1 MLFQALLNA
10 LNAANLSI
18 VSQYIGRRSFRE
30 ATLEAS
36 RFLTVSAASGLF
48 LCLLLFSL
56 RGYIFTVIL
65 STPEEM
71 LGYVI
76 DYSAVISIDILL
88 NYIVLTCTTIL
99 QALGDT
105 RRPAFINMVA
115 VAVNMVLDPFFVLG
129 IGPFPRLGVIG
140 AALTDVV
147 GKIISISGMAIIF
160 VRNYPEIRLRFTKN
174 IDAGWIRI
182 VMRIGLPILA
192 TGLMNGFAFLIQ
204 LRIINMLGVV
214 AAAAYAIGFI
224 IMDIADAALW
234 GLTGATAVMIGQ
246 NLGAGEDAR
255 AREIALKSALAIF
268 LGVAVGAA
276 LLYPMRWNLA
286 DIFADDIDIIGEAS
300 LFLQI
305 VLPSIPFFGLFQVAL
320 STGRGSGHTL
330 APTLIGVF
338 RLWGL
343 RILLGYILAFTMGM
357 GSFGAWLSLA
367 ISNFIGGI
375 LSLSWVKYGGWTKA
389 VIRERRVTESI

>member
-1 MLFQALLNA
+1 
-10 LNAANLSI
+10 
-18 VSQYIGRRSFRE
+18 
-30 ATLEAS
+30 
-36 RFLTVSAASGLF
+36 
-48 LCLLLFSL
+48 
-56 RGYIFTVIL
+56 
-65 STPEEM
+65 
-71 LGYVI
+71 
-76 DYSAVISIDILL
+76 
-88 NYIVLTCTTIL
+88 
-99 QALGDT
+99 
-105 RRPAFINMVA
+105 
-115 VAVNMVLDPFFVLG
+115 
-129 IGPFPRLGVIG
+129 
-140 AALTDVV
+140 
-147 GKIISISGMAIIF
+147 
-160 VRNYPEIRLRFTKN
+160 
-174 IDAGWIRI
+174 
-182 VMRIGLPILA
+182 
-192 TGLMNGFAFLIQ
+192 MNGFAFLIQ